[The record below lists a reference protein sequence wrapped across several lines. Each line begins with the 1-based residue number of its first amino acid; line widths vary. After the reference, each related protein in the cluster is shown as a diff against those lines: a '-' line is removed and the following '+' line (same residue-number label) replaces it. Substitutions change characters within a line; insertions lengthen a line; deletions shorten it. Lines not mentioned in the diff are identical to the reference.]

1 MFVDSRFDYLSHV
14 RYYMATAVTPLQL
27 MANWP
32 SRATSAVTDMVRTR
46 TELEEENA
54 ELREQ
59 LLMQQYQLQKLEH
72 LMAEN
77 QRLNELLKSS
87 AVVDE
92 EVMRAQLIGES
103 PDPYVKRI
111 LINKGERD
119 GVMIGQPVLDASGL
133 MGQVVEVSA
142 LSSWVLLITDPQHS
156 TPVQINRNGVRAIA
170 SGTRDTLH
178 QLTLNNIPNTED
190 VKVGDILVTSGIGG
204 RFPPGYPVGV
214 VSSVTQ
220 DPAKPFADVVV
231 TPTAQINRS
240 RNLLVV
246 FAQDGAAA
254 VDTHGEPVEGGE
266 HGEPQA
272 EQHQESV
279 PQTTTPSE
287 LPADAAVEMSAV
299 EAAAAAQAPE
309 STTPASSAAPLQVA
323 EAEREEA
330 QPVGE
335 TSNGE

>member
-1 MFVDSRFDYLSHV
+1 
-14 RYYMATAVTPLQL
+14 
-27 MANWP
+27 
-32 SRATSAVTDMVRTR
+32 
-46 TELEEENA
+46 
-54 ELREQ
+54 
-59 LLMQQYQLQKLEH
+59 
-72 LMAEN
+72 
-77 QRLNELLKSS
+77 
-87 AVVDE
+87 
-92 EVMRAQLIGES
+92 
-103 PDPYVKRI
+103 
-111 LINKGERD
+111 
-119 GVMIGQPVLDASGL
+119 
-133 MGQVVEVSA
+133 VSA

-279 PQTTTPSE
+279 P
-287 LPADAAVEMSAV
+287 
-299 EAAAAAQAPE
+299 
-309 STTPASSAAPLQVA
+309 
-323 EAEREEA
+323 
-330 QPVGE
+330 
-335 TSNGE
+335 